1 MVKAGGNWVDG
12 DRFFNRETE
21 LAALSERIGDGTHTL
36 LTAQR
41 RIGKTSLV
49 RETLRRLAAEDA
61 FETLFVDL
69 EGAMNTEDVIAE
81 IAFQTRSV
89 HGLWLRIKH
98 TFSNILKQTGD
109 LVEEIGASE
118 LKVKL
123 RATINSGNW
132 KQKGDAIFT
141 ALANHQKP
149 VVLAID
155 ELPILVNRLLKG
167 QDYRITPERKQAADE
182 FLGWLRKAGQAHRN
196 IRLIV
201 SGSVSLEPIL
211 LQAGLSAHANIF
223 SPFELK
229 PWSETTAAQCLAALA
244 ANYQL
249 DLPLE
254 VRQLMCRKLRCCI
267 PHHVQQFFDNLH
279 EHLRREGRTKA
290 TPKDVDRVYDDD
302 MLGIRGTIDLD
313 HQKSRIE
320 LVLGSNGYLTAIE
333 LLTEAAV
340 NNGLLTED
348 SIARY
353 SEYFRLSDA
362 ADAADHVPVGDV
374 LLVLEHDGYLAKAP
388 DGYRFE
394 SGLLEDW
401 WRSRFHMNFQPIAD
415 RPLRTDK

>member
-12 DRFFNRETE
+12 GRFFDRETE
-21 LAALSERIGDGTHTL
+21 LEALRERIGDGTHTL

-41 RIGKTSLV
+41 RMGKTSLV
-49 RETLRRLAAEDA
+49 RETLRRLAAEGE

-69 EGAMNTEDVIAE
+69 EGAMDPEDAIAE
-81 IAFQTRSV
+81 IAFQTRSA
-89 HGLWLRIKH
+89 HGLWLRITH
-98 TFSNILKQTGD
+98 AFRNILMQTGD

-118 LKVKL
+118 LKFKL
-123 RATINSGNW
+123 RATINRGNW
-132 KQKGDAIFT
+132 KQKADAVFT
-141 ALANHQKP
+141 ALANHEKP

-167 QDYRITPERKQAADE
+167 QDYRITPERKQATDE

-196 IRLIV
+196 VRLIV

-229 PWSETTAAQCLAALA
+229 PWSETTATQCFAALA
-244 ANYQL
+244 ATYQL

-254 VRQLMCRKLRCCI
+254 VRQQMCSKLRCCI
-267 PHHVQQFFDNLH
+267 PHHVQQFFDCLH
-279 EHLRREGRTKA
+279 EHLRRAGRSKA
-290 TPKDVDRVYDDD
+290 TPEDVHRVYDDD

-313 HQKSRIE
+313 HQKSRLE

-348 SIARY
+348 SVARY
-353 SEYFRLSDA
+353 NEYFRFSDET
-362 ADAADHVPVGDV
+362 DHVPVGDV

-388 DGYRFE
+388 DGYRFV
-394 SGLLEDW
+394 SGLVEDW
-401 WRSRFHMNFQPIAD
+401 WRSRFLMNFNPIAD
-415 RPLRTDK
+415 RPRPSDK